1 MERTEPSI
9 VMTEQVEYIKEYC
22 KLPPLEAPL
31 YDEDADTWDLW
42 FEEKQCSWFPY
53 PEEGLLAIPFED
65 KYEAQK
71 AYLYLTDEDNTTT
84 AKNS

>member
-1 MERTEPSI
+1 
-9 VMTEQVEYIKEYC
+9 MTEEVSYIKEYC
-22 KLPPLEAPL
+22 QLPPLEAPL
-31 YDEDADTWDLW
+31 YDEDADTWSLW

-53 PEEGLLAIPFED
+53 PEEGLLAIPFKD

-71 AYLYLTDEDNTTT
+71 AYLYLTDEEDTTT